1 MNTSIVEVI
10 KYMGDAS
17 LVKQPSGSYEC
28 PTVAKPPKKSK
39 KTPLRAQD
47 LAGFSMAL
55 YQLVETLRGEH
66 EEAAAAAG
74 LTAPQATLLTL
85 LSEPMSMRQFAELMG
100 CDASNVTGIVDRLEA
115 KGMVMRTADP
125 GDRRVKRLARTAEGD
140 RASALFQKQLVGGSS
155 LATLSPRAKR
165 SILLVLEELERK
177 KQP

>member
-1 MNTSIVEVI
+1 MGRGVARPKQKTS
-10 KYMGDAS
+10 
-17 LVKQPSGSYEC
+17 QQ
-28 PTVAKPPKKSK
+28 
-39 KTPLRAQD
+39 KTPQQKTKLRAHE

-85 LSEPMSMRQFAELMG
+85 LSEPMSMRQFADLMG

-115 KGMVMRTADP
+115 KSLVERQADP
-125 GDRRVKRLARTAEGD
+125 ADRRVKRLARTSEGD
-140 RASALFQKQLVGGSS
+140 RAASLFQKELSSGSS

-177 KQP
+177 KAPLKA